1 MREAYNAC
9 KATSSVPCCS
19 KVVPSLPMKT
29 ILVAIDL
36 SPITP
41 QVVEGAA
48 HLAKDLQA
56 KLIILAV
63 LEPVAAYVP
72 VGAAMD
78 VITAPIPMEPPDV
91 EGLKERLEKLA
102 APLRATG
109 LSVETITAV
118 ALPQDE
124 IIDQSKATGADMLV
138 LGSHGHGALYHL
150 FSGSVVTSVL
160 HKATIPVTVIP
171 VHGK

>member
-1 MREAYNAC
+1 
-9 KATSSVPCCS
+9 
-19 KVVPSLPMKT
+19 MKT
-29 ILVAIDL
+29 ILTAVDL
-36 SPITP
+36 SPITET
-41 QVVEGAA
+41 VVAGAA
-48 HLAKDLQA
+48 QLATALNA
-56 KLIILAV
+56 RLILLAV

-78 VITAPIPMEPPDV
+78 VITAPMPMEPIDQS
-91 EGLKERLEKLA
+91 GIKERLESLA
-102 APLRATG
+102 TPLRSGG
-109 LSVETITAV
+109 LSVETLV
-118 ALPQDE
+118 KVGPPKDE
-124 IIDQSKATGADMLV
+124 ILDQAKATAAEMLV